1 MTTQLDIIGW
11 DKQVDKLKT
20 TKSSEVALNSAEII
34 LFISKVFL
42 FFYLKLYKMRIKGF
56 KR

>member
-34 LFISKVFL
+34 LFISIVFL
-42 FFYLKLYKMRIKGF
+42 FFYQKLYKMRIKGF